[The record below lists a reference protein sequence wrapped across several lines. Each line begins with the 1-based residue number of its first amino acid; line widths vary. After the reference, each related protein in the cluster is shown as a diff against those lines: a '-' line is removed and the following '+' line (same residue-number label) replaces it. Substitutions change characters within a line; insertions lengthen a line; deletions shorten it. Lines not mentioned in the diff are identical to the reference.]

1 MLTFLF
7 LVSLTATTVLL
18 LAIAA
23 EEAVR
28 VTRALF
34 SQGNDEAHLN
44 VATAQAVAGTESGE
58 LRHFPQ
64 RARLAARVS
73 QSAELDAPDRAA

>member
-23 EEAVR
+23 EEVAR
-28 VTRALF
+28 VTRAFF

-44 VATAQAVAGTESGE
+44 GVTAQPVAGAESGE
-58 LRHFPQ
+58 LRHFPR
-64 RARLAARVS
+64 RARVAARVS
-73 QSAELDAPDRAA
+73 RPAELDAPNRAA

>member
-18 LAIAA
+18 LAIAG
-23 EEAVR
+23 EEVAR
-28 VTRALF
+28 ITRAWF

-44 VATAQAVAGTESGE
+44 VATAPAAAGTESGE

-64 RARLAARVS
+64 RARVAARVS
-73 QSAELDAPDRAA
+73 QPAELDAPDRAA

>member
-1 MLTFLF
+1 MLTFLV

-18 LAIAA
+18 LVIAG
-23 EEAVR
+23 EEVAR

-44 VATAQAVAGTESGE
+44 VAPAQAVAPAESGE
-58 LRHFPQ
+58 LRQFPQ
-64 RARLAARVS
+64 RARVATRVTPP
-73 QSAELDAPDRAA
+73 AELDAPDRAA

>member
-23 EEAVR
+23 EEVARVR
-28 VTRALF
+28 RALF
-34 SQGNDEAHLN
+34 ARVDDEAHLN
-44 VATAQAVAGTESGE
+44 PATADGGAGADSGE

-64 RARLAARVS
+64 RPRVAVRAS
-73 QSAELDAPDRAA
+73 QPADLDAPDRAA

>member
-23 EEAVR
+23 EEVTR

-34 SQGNDEAHLN
+34 SRGNNEAHLN
-44 VATAQAVAGTESGE
+44 AATAQAVAGTESGE

-64 RARLAARVS
+64 RARVAARVS
-73 QSAELDAPDRAA
+73 QPEQLDAPDRAA

>member
-23 EEAVR
+23 EEVVR
-28 VTRALF
+28 VTRSLF
-34 SQGNDEAHLN
+34 SRGNDEAHLN
-44 VATAQAVAGTESGE
+44 RVAAQAAAGGESGE
-58 LRHFPQ
+58 LRQFPQ
-64 RARLAARVS
+64 RARLAARLT
-73 QSAELDAPDRAA
+73 QSTELDAPDRAA

>member
-1 MLTFLF
+1 MLTFLL

-23 EEAVR
+23 EEVVR

-44 VATAQAVAGTESGE
+44 RLAAQAGAGGESGE
-58 LRHFPQ
+58 LRQFPQ
-64 RARLAARVS
+64 RARIAARVS
-73 QSAELDAPDRAA
+73 QPTELDAPDRAA